1 MVGIKPY
8 KQTNRQRQPFY
19 IGDEDKKLLTDR
31 PTLSKIGGED
41 KMLQAD
47 KQTDATLRKLV
58 VRIKHYKQ
66 TSAAL
71 RGPFGAKNVTS
82 FRC

>member
-1 MVGIKPY
+1 M
-8 KQTNRQRQPFY
+8 QPFY
-19 IGDEDKKLLTDR
+19 IGDEDKTLQTDR
-31 PTLSKIGGED
+31 PTLSKIGSED

-47 KQTDATLRKLV
+47 KQTDATLRKSV

-71 RGPFGAKNVTS
+71 RGPFGAKNVMSSIRVSTDLL
-82 FRC
+82 

>member
-8 KQTNRQRQPFY
+8 KQTNRGTQPFY
-19 IGDEDKKLLTDR
+19 IGDEDKTLQTDK

-58 VRIKHYKQ
+58 VRIKRYKQ
-66 TSAAL
+66 TGAAP